1 MKVTGEK
8 RSKAGGPRYRGGRRG
23 YAAAAPR
30 LFMPIVRGLFQL
42 SDRDRA
48 RLLITAGL
56 IAAAIAAVD
65 YAAQPN
71 VSLGYLYIVPILI
84 ASGFLKRWQI
94 VGLAAL
100 FAVLREGLGPFPHDE
115 FVWTREILVFGA
127 FLSSGLLVREI
138 TEGRRRSEEYS
149 RRLEDQIKLR
159 REAEEQLRVLF
170 DSNPAAILIVDQEH
184 RIVRANEAAARM
196 FGCSREELL
205 ERRLDEF
212 LPAMRR
218 VPVDS
223 GEHHFRTNMEC
234 TGQRADGSLLAADV
248 WFSTYMTSKG
258 PRLAAIVLDLTE
270 ELRER
275 EDLSLD
281 SLLVTSR
288 VLVGA
293 VLHEIRNLSAAAT
306 VAHANLRRDPRLAE
320 NEDFRALGTLVEGLE
335 KVASSELASLT
346 DRQDVS
352 VDLSSVLREFQLIA
366 EPSVKEAGASL
377 HIAPADGLKVRMDR
391 HSLLQVLLNL
401 ARNSIRALAGVQ
413 ERRIVI
419 ESRLEGGDV
428 LVRFED
434 SGPGVQDTDRLFQPF
449 HSSAEAT
456 GLGLYVSRA
465 TLRSF
470 GGELYYE
477 PSPAGGRFVIRLCRA
492 GAEAA
497 GPGTGEP

>member
-1 MKVTGEK
+1 MPFV
-8 RSKAGGPRYRGGRRG
+8 RR
-23 YAAAAPR
+23 
-30 LFMPIVRGLFQL
+30 LSQL

-48 RLLITAGL
+48 RLLV
-56 IAAAIAAVD
+56 IAALSATAIAVID

-84 ASGFLKRWQI
+84 ASGFLTRWQI
-94 VGLAAL
+94 VAMAAL
-100 FAVLREGLGPFPHDE
+100 FAALREGLGPFPSDE
-115 FVWTREILVFGA
+115 FVWTREILVFVA
-127 FLSSGLLVREI
+127 FLSSGLLMREI
-138 TEGRRRSEEYS
+138 MDARRRSEEYS
-149 RRLEDQIKLR
+149 HQLEDQIKLR
-159 REAEEQLRVLF
+159 REAEEQLRVLI
-170 DSNPAAILIVDQEH
+170 DSNPAAIFTVDQDH
-184 RIVRANEAAARM
+184 RILRANEAAARM
-196 FGCSREELL
+196 FGCSREALL
-205 ERRLDEF
+205 KRRLDEF
-212 LPAMRR
+212 LPDIRR
-218 VPVDS
+218 VPVDG
-223 GEHHFRTNMEC
+223 GEHHFRTKMEC

-320 NEDFRALGTLVEGLE
+320 NEDFRALGTLVESLE
-335 KVASSELASLT
+335 KVASSELALLT
-346 DRQDVS
+346 DREDVS
-352 VDLSSVLREFQLIA
+352 VDLNSVLREFQLIV

-377 HIAPADGLKVRMDR
+377 KVEPAGDLKVRIDR

-401 ARNSIRALAGVQ
+401 ARNSIRALADAPVREIMIGSQVRDG
-413 ERRIVI
+413 E
-419 ESRLEGGDV
+419 V
-428 LVRFED
+428 LVRFRD
-434 SGPGVQDTDRLFQPF
+434 SGPGVPAPDRLFQPF
-449 HSSAEAT
+449 HSSSEAT

-477 PSPAGGRFVIRLCRA
+477 PSSSGTCFVIRLCQA
-492 GAEAA
+492 TAQ
-497 GPGTGEP
+497 